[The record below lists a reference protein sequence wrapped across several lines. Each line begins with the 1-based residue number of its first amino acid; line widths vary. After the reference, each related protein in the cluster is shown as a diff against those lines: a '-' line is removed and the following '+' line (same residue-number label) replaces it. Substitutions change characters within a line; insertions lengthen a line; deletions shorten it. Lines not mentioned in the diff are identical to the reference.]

1 MGSGGTDKSAQ
12 YAQISANRETLALQ
26 KELATQARRDASKL
40 FPAAQDNF
48 LLGQKAAMSI
58 FGQAAPQQINA
69 FQQGNVNA
77 QSQIARGMPQFQN
90 ALMGIPV
97 DYGAFQPIRQQ
108 VDTGWMQPQMPQFT
122 STVEAL
128 RLTPEEIRAQ
138 LMAQQQQA
146 LAMQQAQAQAQ
157 AQQPSPYLS
166 REDWGNGG
174 GRSDSDR
181 SGGTSGGGRQGG
193 GRQGGG
199 RNSAGGARGDGPGGS
214 V

>member
-12 YAQISANRETLALQ
+12 YAQISANKETLALQ
-26 KELATQARRDASKL
+26 KELATQARRDASRL

-48 LLGQKAAMSI
+48 LLGQNAAMSI

-90 ALMGIPV
+90 ALMGMPV
-97 DYGAFQPIRQQ
+97 DYGAFQPMRQQ
-108 VDTGWMQPQMPQFT
+108 VDTSWMQPQMPQFT
-122 STVEAL
+122 STVDAL
-128 RLTPEEIRAQ
+128 RLTPEEIQAQ
-138 LMAQQQQA
+138 LVAQQQQA

-157 AQQPSPYLS
+157 AQQTNPFLPSGF
-166 REDWGNGG
+166 RGNGG

-181 SGGTSGGGRQGG
+181 SGGGSTSSG

>member
-12 YAQISANRETLALQ
+12 YAQMSANKETLALQ

-48 LLGQKAAMSI
+48 LLGQNAAMSI
-58 FGQAAPQQINA
+58 FGQAAPQQISA

-90 ALMGIPV
+90 ALMGMPV

-108 VDTGWMQPQMPQFT
+108 VDTSWMQPQMPQFT
-122 STVEAL
+122 SAAEAL
-128 RLTPEEIRAQ
+128 RLTPEEIEAQ
-138 LMAQQQQA
+138 LLAQQQQE
-146 LAMQQAQAQAQ
+146 LAIMQQAQAQQ
-157 AQQPSPYLS
+157 AQQTNPYLPS
-166 REDWGNGG
+166 GYRGNGG

-181 SGGTSGGGRQGG
+181 
-193 GRQGGG
+193 
-199 RNSAGGARGDGPGGS
+199 NGGS